1 MDGRAAR
8 VRGVVRDC
16 GLSSSWSGGISYH
29 AAPHAHRHCASHV
42 AATGVCAV
50 ARARF
55 GSSAQHTC
63 RRSPPDPARLRV
75 KSKKS
80 KKPRQHLGPP
90 PDSRLPSG
98 AVPAARHL
106 GVPAARG
113 VSSPGS
119 FEDDGAE
126 VRVVFMLRTLSYFL
140 ISCTGFCQLP
150 YGTHP
155 TKVRGGTVCT
165 VYSVR
170 CSL

>member
-75 KSKKS
+75 KSKA
-80 KKPRQHLGPP
+80 
-90 PDSRLPSG
+90 PSYTLQR
-98 AVPAARHL
+98 ASSVRRDTSACRPAGGR
-106 GVPAARG
+106 
-113 VSSPGS
+113 
-119 FEDDGAE
+119 
-126 VRVVFMLRTLSYFL
+126 VRVGCRSRPRTSRGSWFVLYFHATDA
-140 ISCTGFCQLP
+140 IVLP
-150 YGTHP
+150 HFVYRFLPTTVGTHHK
-155 TKVRGGTVCT
+155 TVRGGTRCVLCT
-165 VYSVR
+165 VYVVVCSVFEIG
-170 CSL
+170 